1 MRLPISALIV
11 TSSKYIIRINKP
23 TREDSGAITTATAV
37 HSWSR
42 AHKSVFNFITS
53 SLKLCPQSSMSNIK
67 TLIPYNTGLSLT
79 AIQLKP
85 ELHCPWKTCRQNF
98 LQQAGSH
105 IRSCACMWCFSAA
118 PSSTP
123 HKSSKNHSCTENFY
137 VLIYCQWLQRQN
149 LWEYIINS
157 WTCSRICAQ
166 KIDPQ

>member
-11 TSSKYIIRINKP
+11 TSSKYIIRMNKP

-53 SLKLCPQSSMSNIK
+53 PLKLCPQSSMSNIK

-85 ELHCPWKTCRQNF
+85 KLHCPWKTCRKNF
-98 LQQAGSH
+98 CSKLSH
-105 IRSCACMWCFSAA
+105 
-118 PSSTP
+118 
-123 HKSSKNHSCTENFY
+123 TEGA
-137 VLIYCQWLQRQN
+137 VLVCDASVLLLRVLFTSLVRFTLVRRTFICCRN
-149 LWEYIINS
+149 KTCENNS
-157 WTCSRICAQ
+157 
-166 KIDPQ
+166 